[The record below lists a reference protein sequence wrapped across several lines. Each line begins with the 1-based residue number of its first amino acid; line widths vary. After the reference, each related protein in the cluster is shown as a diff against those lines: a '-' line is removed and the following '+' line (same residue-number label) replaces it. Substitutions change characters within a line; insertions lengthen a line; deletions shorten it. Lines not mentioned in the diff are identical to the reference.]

1 MVKIIKYEYPKAL
14 YFSKDH
20 MWAKIEK
27 EKIRVGI
34 TDFGQQIA
42 GKILLVR
49 SRHLGITID
58 QGKILGT
65 METAKW
71 VGPLKAPVGGVLVK
85 FNTALRHTGVNLVN
99 KDPYGDGWMFFLT
112 PTNLEKDMK
121 NLMTDPKEIEVWL
134 KEEIKDKQAPK

>member
-1 MVKIIKYEYPKAL
+1 MVIILQYEYPNGF

-20 MWAKIEK
+20 MWAKIEHDK
-27 EKIRVGI
+27 VRVGI

-49 SRHLGITID
+49 SRRLEMTID

-71 VGPLKAPVGGVLVK
+71 VGPLKAPVSGVLVE
-85 FNTALRHTGVNLVN
+85 FNTGLRHAGANLVN
-99 KDPYGDGWMFFLT
+99 KDPFGRGWMFFLT
-112 PTNLEKDMK
+112 PTNLEEDLK
-121 NLMTDPKEIEVWL
+121 NLMTDPREIEVWL

>member
-1 MVKIIKYEYPKAL
+1 MVKILQYEYPNGF

-20 MWAKIEK
+20 MWAKIENDK
-27 EKIRVGI
+27 VRVGI

-42 GKILLVR
+42 GKTLLVR
-49 SRHLGITID
+49 ARRLEMTID

-71 VGPLKAPVGGVLVK
+71 VGPLKAPVSGVLVE
-85 FNTALRHTGVNLVN
+85 FNTDLRHAGANLVN
-99 KDPYGDGWMFFLT
+99 KDPYGEGWMFFLM
-112 PTNLEKDMK
+112 PTNLEEDLK
-121 NLMTDPKEIEVWL
+121 NLMTDPREIEVWL

>member
-1 MVKIIKYEYPKAL
+1 MVKILQYEYPNGF

-20 MWAKIEK
+20 MWAKIEN
-27 EKIRVGI
+27 EKVRVGI

-49 SRHLGITID
+49 SRRLEMTID

-71 VGPLKAPVGGVLVK
+71 VGPLKAPVSGVLVE
-85 FNTALRHTGVNLVN
+85 FNTALRHAGANLVN
-99 KDPYGDGWMFFLT
+99 KDPYGGGWMFFLR
-112 PTNLEKDMK
+112 PTNLEEELK
-121 NLMTDPKEIEVWL
+121 NLMTDPREIEVWL
-134 KEEIKDKQAPK
+134 KEEIKDKQVPK